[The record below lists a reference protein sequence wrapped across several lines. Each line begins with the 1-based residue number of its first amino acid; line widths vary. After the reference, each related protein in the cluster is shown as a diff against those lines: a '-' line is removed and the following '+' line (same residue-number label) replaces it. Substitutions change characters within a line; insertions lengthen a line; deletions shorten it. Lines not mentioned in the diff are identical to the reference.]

1 MLIYV
6 TFLTTVSSTYGNL
19 LVNTSLVLFESY
31 PVSVPSEPVIPIALA
46 VSSFLRMEYFASL
59 RKSVEDMTEQATA
72 AASKARHFAGN
83 MSDRAQDFA
92 SVAKANAKIVAEKL
106 REDAKI
112 LTQQKGWQEAAK
124 QAKETLVHFP
134 FFSSTDNQ
142 EIDESEL
149 QAYGITEN
157 YKAFVRTLD
166 YSTFRDVN
174 EEDLH
179 SNISFLMSDDGILR
193 MNAWQERHAVLALRV
208 FHELDHL
215 RYLLCPKRMTEEQ
228 FWRVYF
234 SLAQPHLPEGCK
246 TGQLPEDISSKPADL
261 PDVKTRAPQEEE
273 ATEKPQKD
281 GEESG
286 GDDDDLDKYLNAVLR
301 DEAEVSSSK
310 DGNDEDFEDLEDYM
324 QQLNV
329 EMRSDQSQQDVSISS
344 DVIESLDSSPDEK
357 DNPSALP
364 APSSDAE
371 NQKSAAADNK

>member
-1 MLIYV
+1 
-6 TFLTTVSSTYGNL
+6 
-19 LVNTSLVLFESY
+19 
-31 PVSVPSEPVIPIALA
+31 
-46 VSSFLRMEYFASL
+46 MEYFASL

-83 MSDRAQDFA
+83 MSDRAQDLA
-92 SVAKANAKIVAEKL
+92 TVAKANAKIVAERLK
-106 REDAKI
+106 EDAKI

-142 EIDESEL
+142 EINESEL
-149 QAYGITEN
+149 QTYGITEN

-179 SNISFLMSDDGILR
+179 SNISFLMADDGTLR

-246 TGQLPEDISSKPADL
+246 TGQLPEDIPSKPIDL
-261 PDVKTRAPQEEE
+261 PDVKTQVTQEEE
-273 ATEKPQKD
+273 AAEKLQQSS
-281 GEESG
+281 EESG
-286 GDDDDLDKYLNAVLR
+286 GDDDLDKYLSAVLR

-310 DGNDEDFEDLEDYM
+310 DGDDEDFEDLEDYM

-329 EMRSDQSQQDVSISS
+329 EMRSDQSQQDVSLSTDI
-344 DVIESLDSSPDEK
+344 IESLDSSSPDDK
-357 DNPSALP
+357 DNLSVLP
-364 APSSDAE
+364 AQSSNAE
-371 NQKSAAADNK
+371 NPKGAAEDIK